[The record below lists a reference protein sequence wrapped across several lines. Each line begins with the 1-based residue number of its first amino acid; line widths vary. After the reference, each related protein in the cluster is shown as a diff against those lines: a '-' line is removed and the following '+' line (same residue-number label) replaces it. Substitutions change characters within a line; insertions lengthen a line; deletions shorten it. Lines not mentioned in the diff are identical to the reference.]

1 VRLVTEADDDLII
14 SVAHDLVARTA
25 PQELPLFRAT
35 SAAYLTDPERVLRAK
50 PQKDE
55 VLGFG
60 LEGVVVF
67 LTPAALEIAKAVVSF
82 LAAQVRGAVAKEAS
96 DTIAQ
101 HVHDLF
107 HPPHRSE
114 PNPGEPSPV
123 PALDDEQLKLVHDL
137 ALEKARALALPEPQA
152 ELLADAMV
160 GSLVAA

>member
-67 LTPAALEIAKAVVSF
+67 LTPAALEIAICST
-82 LAAQVRGAVAKEAS
+82 LRTEAS
-96 DTIAQ
+96 RTQANP
-101 HVHDLF
+101 
-107 HPPHRSE
+107 HPCRRWTTS
-114 PNPGEPSPV
+114 S
-123 PALDDEQLKLVHDL
+123 
-137 ALEKARALALPEPQA
+137 
-152 ELLADAMV
+152 
-160 GSLVAA
+160 